1 MSPFVRA
8 LAVHPLLTARCQ
20 VAGSTCAQLLQAPP
34 FPGFRRDSME
44 PLVSI
49 LINNYNYERFVGDAI
64 ESALAQSWAR
74 CEVVVVDDGSTD
86 NSRDVIFRFGTRIQT
101 IFQRNGGQASAFNT
115 GFKHSRGDIICFLDS
130 DDVFLPNKV
139 AEVVAAL
146 DGHERQWHFHRLQW
160 TDAALNPISMP
171 PYDYETGDYDLRS
184 ASRQGNARLSA
195 PSTSGLSFTRKLLEQ
210 IMPVPEAI
218 KITSDNYIKYAS
230 LALAPGYCD
239 RNELVLQRIHGANAY
254 TLKGDDNLRGDIL
267 LKTAAGLRMHFPA
280 LRKTCSQMCAEGLAL
295 HWRSGLKS
303 ADLYRE
309 AREYLSGVTRV
320 EVVEVFTRLGVKAA
334 RHCIRSVMTA

>member
-1 MSPFVRA
+1 M
-8 LAVHPLLTARCQ
+8 Q
-20 VAGSTCAQLLQAPP
+20 
-34 FPGFRRDSME
+34 

-86 NSRDVIFRFGTRIQT
+86 NSRDVISGFGTRIQT

-139 AEVVAAL
+139 EGVVAAL
-146 DGHERQWHFHRLQW
+146 DGHGRQWHFHRLQW
-160 TDAALNPISMP
+160 TDAALNPINMP

-184 ASRQGNARLSA
+184 ASWQGNARLSA

-239 RNELVLQRIHGANAY
+239 RNEIALQRIHGANAY
-254 TLKGDDNLRGDIL
+254 TLKWDGGLRGDVL
-267 LKTAAGLRMHFPA
+267 LKTAAGLREHFRP
-280 LRKTCSQMCAEGLAL
+280 LRSTSNRMYAEGLAL
-295 HWRSGLKS
+295 LWRSGLKYT
-303 ADLYRE
+303 DLYRK
-309 AREYLSGVTRV
+309 ARGYLSELTLAERV
-320 EVVEVFTRLGVKAA
+320 EILTRFGIKTA
-334 RHCIRSVMTA
+334 RHCTRHLRALPLLLSQRASAQEYSEAVPPLITKE

>member
-1 MSPFVRA
+1 M
-8 LAVHPLLTARCQ
+8 Q
-20 VAGSTCAQLLQAPP
+20 
-34 FPGFRRDSME
+34 

-74 CEVVVVDDGSTD
+74 CEIVVVDDGSTD
-86 NSRDVIFRFGTRIQT
+86 NSRDVISRFGARIQT
-101 IFQRNGGQASAFNT
+101 IFQANGGQASAFNT

-139 AEVVAAL
+139 EEVVDAL
-146 DGHERQWHFHRLQW
+146 HGHERQWHFHRLQW
-160 TDAALNPISMP
+160 TDAALNPITMP

-254 TLKGDDNLRGDIL
+254 TLRGDDSLRGDIL
-267 LKTAAGLRMHFPA
+267 LKTAAGLRTHFPA
-280 LRKTCSQMCAEGLAL
+280 LRTTCNQMCAEGLAL
-295 HWRSGLKS
+295 HWRSGLKCTKV
-303 ADLYRE
+303 YRE
-309 AREYLSGVTRV
+309 ARNHLLELTLAERV
-320 EVVEVFTRLGVKAA
+320 EILTRLGIKTV
-334 RHCIRSVMTA
+334 RHWIRHLGALPFLPSQRASAQKCAEAVPPLITKE

>member
-1 MSPFVRA
+1 M
-8 LAVHPLLTARCQ
+8 Q
-20 VAGSTCAQLLQAPP
+20 
-34 FPGFRRDSME
+34 

-86 NSRDVIFRFGTRIQT
+86 NSRDVISGFGTRIQR

-139 AEVVAAL
+139 EEVVAAL
-146 DGHERQWHFHRLQW
+146 DGKERQWHFHRLQW
-160 TDAALNPISMP
+160 TDAALHPISMP
-171 PYDYETGDYDLRS
+171 PYDYETGDFDLRS

-254 TLKGDDNLRGDIL
+254 TLKGDDSLRGDIL
-267 LKTAAGLRMHFPA
+267 LKTATGLRTHFPT
-280 LRKTCSQMCAEGLAL
+280 LRTTCNRMCAEGLAL
-295 HWRSGLKS
+295 YWRSGLKYTE
-303 ADLYRE
+303 LYRE
-309 AREYLSGVTRV
+309 ARGYLSEVTLAERV
-320 EVVEVFTRLGVKAA
+320 DILTRFGIKTA
-334 RHCIRSVMTA
+334 RHCIRHLRALPLLSQGASAPEYSEAAPPLITKE